1 MSLLEKHME
10 DLGINNNITKLQC
23 LVHQEALCAK
33 ISSSKSVMNVVVKV
47 VNLILSRGLNYR
59 QFRQLLLQT
68 ENLYE
73 DLLYFCNVCWLSRGD
88 MLQRVRIL
96 REEIATFLKIKT

>member
-1 MSLLEKHME
+1 MRK
-10 DLGINNNITKLQC
+10 DTKLK
-23 LVHQEALCAK
+23 EK
-33 ISSSKSVMNVVVKV
+33 VMNIAMKV
-47 VNLILSRGLNYR
+47 VNYMLSRGLNYC

-88 MLQRVRIL
+88 MLQRVHIL